1 MIPIALSFR
10 HDRGGL
16 LTPGLT
22 ARAWFSPPT
31 YSWTMAS
38 SIAQTIMPAFTSWS
52 TPADVFPNLVPR
64 NQARHFSS

>member
-38 SIAQTIMPAFTSWS
+38 SIAQTINAGLYIMEYAG
-52 TPADVFPNLVPR
+52 
-64 NQARHFSS
+64 